1 MEITQNFRSKLD
13 FFSELQVHIANLHMH
28 FSNPSLD
35 QHIKKK
41 KKKEKIWPASQND
54 LFPVVSPSHKY
65 ATHLCPLKQA
75 SNQLVSC
82 KISPSQFPY
91 QTQINI
97 HMYSLLSISA
107 MTLCCQPLFYL
118 HLTTAKAFQ
127 LVVHIYRATLTHF
140 NTFSNSIQL
149 YYTQI

>member
-1 MEITQNFRSKLD
+1 MEMTQNFLSELD
-13 FFSELQVHIANLHMH
+13 FCSELQVHITNLHMH

-35 QHIKKK
+35 PHIKKK
-41 KKKEKIWPASQND
+41 KKNWPASWND

-97 HMYSLLSISA
+97 HMYSLLYISA
-107 MTLCCQPLFYL
+107 MTLWCQPLLSALDHCKSFPISCPYPL
-118 HLTTAKAFQ
+118 GHPHPLQCIF
-127 LVVHIYRATLTHF
+127 
-140 NTFSNSIQL
+140 
-149 YYTQI
+149 